1 MKLIFVRHGETA
13 YNKLNKRL
21 GWLDEPLNEVGLRQA
36 EELADQIEYNF
47 DIVFSSPL
55 KRASKTAEIIAQKFN
70 KKVMFS
76 EHLKERNFGSLGGTV
91 WKEGEK
97 ESVKYDDRP
106 YGGESV
112 EDVRKRLEKFIDEVR
127 NNYAGKTVL
136 VVTHGGI
143 IRLMHYLYRKEETD
157 HIIKN
162 VSIHEF
168 DI

>member
-13 YNKLNKRL
+13 YNRLNKRL
-21 GWLDEPLNEVGLRQA
+21 GQLDEPLNEIGLKQA
-36 EELADQIEYNF
+36 EELAEQIEDNF
-47 DIVFSSPL
+47 DVIFSSPL
-55 KRASKTAEIIAQKFN
+55 KRASKTAEIIANKFN
-70 KKVMFS
+70 KKIIFS
-76 EHLKERNFGSLGGTV
+76 EYLKERNFGSLAGTV

-112 EDVRKRLEKFIDEVR
+112 EDVKARIDKFIKEVKK
-127 NNYAGKTVL
+127 NYPDKTVL

-143 IRLMHYLYRKEETD
+143 IRLMHYLYRKEEIG
-157 HIIKN
+157 HIKN
-162 VSIHEF
+162 ASIHEF